1 MCAGCDCLCDPIEMQ
16 PRCFGVDAR
25 QDQPGRRATG
35 RTGCAEDIAPFAA
48 RITWC
53 ARAGSTPGPF
63 AGEGSL
69 LPDAGFILEPYLKRL
84 PLCMFWQGIGYEAG
98 KVFLKACCAAG
109 SVPGCSGRTER
120 RRKPCLAG
128 YLPIVRSCS
137 FTSNSSSTR
146 TCKSAQ
152 RHRTAP
158 SFAGSGP
165 ASTQATNSACC
176 SRDRRGLA
184 PLPHRSE
191 SPPGPS
197 ALQRCTRSPGVWR
210 SIPLLRAAVARSTS
224 SGTGAMASIRRTT
237 RPSLVRFAAQRKSC
251 ADISVRV
258 ILTAPPMSTSLLPE
272 AIDSEM

>member
-1 MCAGCDCLCDPIEMQ
+1 MCAGCDCPCDPIEMQ

-69 LPDAGFILEPYLKRL
+69 LPDAGFILKPYLKRL

-197 ALQRCTRSPGVWR
+197 ALQRCTRS
-210 SIPLLRAAVARSTS
+210 LR
-224 SGTGAMASIRRTT
+224 
-237 RPSLVRFAAQRKSC
+237 
-251 ADISVRV
+251 D
-258 ILTAPPMSTSLLPE
+258 
-272 AIDSEM
+272 